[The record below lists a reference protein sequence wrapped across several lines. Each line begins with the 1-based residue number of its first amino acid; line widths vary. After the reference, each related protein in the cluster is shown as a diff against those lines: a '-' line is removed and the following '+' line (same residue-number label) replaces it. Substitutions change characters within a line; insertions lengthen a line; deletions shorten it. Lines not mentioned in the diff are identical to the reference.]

1 MSKKWSIS
9 VPGSTAN
16 LGPGFDSIGLAL
28 GLYLDLDVTLS
39 DKWEFE
45 HHSIHL
51 PQKFTLEDHLIYK
64 VANEVAERYNVNLPP
79 CKIVM
84 HSELPLARGLGSS
97 ASAIVAG
104 IEITNQI
111 CNLNLSID
119 ERCRL
124 ASKLEGHPD
133 NASASVCGGLT
144 IGATLPNGRLEL
156 INVQDVDAAFAV
168 FIPNVELKTE
178 EARKVLPANY
188 DKAYAVH
195 ASANANMLTAA
206 LLLKDYKRAGEFME
220 HDLFHEPF
228 RANLIPNYHEIRQT
242 AKDAG
247 AYGTA
252 ISGAGPTVISLI
264 NKERVESF
272 VEKMKP
278 LFPSYDIQAVHVD
291 TKGVQVK
298 ISELVE

>member
-1 MSKKWSIS
+1 MSKQWTII

-28 GLYLDLDVTLS
+28 GLYLKLDVTIG

-51 PQKFTLEDHLIYK
+51 PEKFNVEDHLIYK
-64 VANEVAERYNVNLPP
+64 VAKETAERYNVTLPP
-79 CKIVM
+79 CKVIM

-111 CNLNLSID
+111 CDLNLSLD
-119 ERCRL
+119 DRCRL
-124 ASKLEGHPD
+124 ASKIEGHPD
-133 NASASVCGGLT
+133 NAAASVYGGLT
-144 IGATLPNGRLEL
+144 IGATLPNGQLEL
-156 INVQDVDAAFAV
+156 INVRDVDAAFAV
-168 FIPNVELKTE
+168 FIPNVELKTA

-247 AYGTA
+247 AYGTS
-252 ISGAGPTVISLI
+252 ISGAGPTVISLVA
-264 NKERVESF
+264 KDRVEQF

-278 LFPSYDIQAVHVD
+278 LFPTYDIKAVHVD
-291 TKGVQVK
+291 TKGVQVS
-298 ISELVE
+298 ISESAE

>member
-1 MSKKWSIS
+1 MITKWSIS

-28 GLYLDLDVTLS
+28 GLYLTLEVTLQ
-39 DKWEFE
+39 DNWEFE
-45 HHSIHL
+45 HRSDHL
-51 PQKFTLEDHLIYK
+51 PVKFTVEDHLVYK
-64 VANEVAERYNVNLPP
+64 VATETAERYSVQLPA
-79 CKIVM
+79 CKVVM
-84 HSELPLARGLGSS
+84 ESELPLARGLGSS

-104 IEITNQI
+104 IEIANQV
-111 CNLNLSID
+111 CNLQLSIED
-119 ERCRL
+119 RCRL
-124 ASKLEGHPD
+124 ASKIEGHPD
-133 NASASVCGGLT
+133 NAAASVYGGLT
-144 IGATLPNGRLEL
+144 IASTLPNGHLEM
-156 INVQDVDAAFAV
+156 INDRDVDAAFAV

-178 EARKVLPANY
+178 EARKVLPSNY

-195 ASANANMLTAA
+195 ASANANMLTAS
-206 LLLKDYKRAGEFME
+206 LLIKDYERAGIFME

-252 ISGAGPTVISLI
+252 ISGAGPTVISLLSKDRI
-264 NKERVESF
+264 DAF

-278 LFPSYDIQAVHVD
+278 LFPNYDIKAVHVD
-291 TKGVQVK
+291 TKGIQVTTA
-298 ISELVE
+298 

>member
-1 MSKKWSIS
+1 MSKKWTII

-28 GLYLDLDVTLS
+28 GLYLKLDVTIS

-51 PQKFTLEDHLIYK
+51 PEKFNVEDHLIYK
-64 VANEVAERYNVNLPP
+64 VAKETAERYNATLPP
-79 CKIVM
+79 CKVIM

-111 CNLNLSID
+111 CELDLSLD
-119 ERCRL
+119 DRCRL
-124 ASKLEGHPD
+124 ASKIEGHPD
-133 NASASVCGGLT
+133 NAAASVYGGLT
-144 IGATLPNGRLEL
+144 IGATLPNGQLEL
-156 INVQDVDAAFAV
+156 INVRDVDAAFAV
-168 FIPNVELKTE
+168 FIPNVELKTA

-247 AYGTA
+247 AYGTS
-252 ISGAGPTVISLI
+252 ISGAGPTVISLVA
-264 NKERVESF
+264 KDRVEQF

-278 LFPSYDIQAVHVD
+278 LFPTYDIKAVHVD
-291 TKGVQVK
+291 TKGVQVS
-298 ISELVE
+298 ISESAE

>member
-1 MSKKWSIS
+1 MSKKWTII

-28 GLYLDLDVTLS
+28 GLYLKLDVTIS

-51 PQKFTLEDHLIYK
+51 PEKFTVEDHLIYK
-64 VANEVAERYNVNLPP
+64 VAKETAERYNVTLPP
-79 CKIVM
+79 CKVIM

-104 IEITNQI
+104 IEITNQL
-111 CNLNLSID
+111 CNLNLSIE

-124 ASKLEGHPD
+124 ASKIEGHPD
-133 NASASVCGGLT
+133 NAAASVCGGLT
-144 IGATLPNGRLEL
+144 IGSTLPNGQLEL
-156 INVQDVDAAFAV
+156 IHVQDVDAAFAV

-264 NKERVESF
+264 DKEHVENF
-272 VEKMKP
+272 VAKMKP
-278 LFPSYDIQAVHVD
+278 LFPSYDIKAVQVD
-291 TKGVQVK
+291 DKGVQVHVT
-298 ISELVE
+298 ELVE

>member
-1 MSKKWSIS
+1 MTKSWSIK

-28 GLYLDLDVTLS
+28 GLYLELDVTLQ
-39 DKWEFE
+39 DEWAFE
-45 HHSIHL
+45 HHSVHL
-51 PQKFTLEDHLIYK
+51 PEKFTVEDHLVYK
-64 VANEVAERYNVNLPP
+64 VAKETAERYNAVLPA

-84 HSELPLARGLGSS
+84 RSELPLARGLGSS

-104 IEITNQI
+104 IEVANQV
-111 CNLNLSID
+111 CDLNLTI
-119 ERCRL
+119 EQKYTL
-124 ASKLEGHPD
+124 ASRIEGHPD

-144 IGATLPNGRLEL
+144 IGSTLPNGELEL
-156 INVQDVDAAFAV
+156 IYTQDVDAAFAV
-168 FIPNVELKTE
+168 FIPNVELKTS
-178 EARKVLPANY
+178 EARKVLPAQY

-206 LLLKDYKRAGEFME
+206 LLTKDYARAGKFME

-252 ISGAGPTVISLI
+252 ISGAGPTVISLLTKA
-264 NKERVESF
+264 NVDSF
-272 VEKMKP
+272 VEKMRP
-278 LFPSYDIQAVHVD
+278 LYPTYDIQAVHVD
-291 TKGVQVK
+291 TTGVQVDVH
-298 ISELVE
+298 ETVE

>member
-1 MSKKWSIS
+1 MTTKWSIS

-28 GLYLDLDVTLS
+28 GLYLTLEVTLQEH
-39 DKWEFE
+39 WEFDHRSE
-45 HHSIHL
+45 HL
-51 PQKFTLEDHLIYK
+51 PINVTIDDHLVYK
-64 VANEVAERYNVNLPP
+64 VAKEVAERYNTNLPA
-79 CKIVM
+79 CKVVM

-104 IEITNQI
+104 IEIANQV
-111 CNLNLSID
+111 CELQLSIE
-119 ERCRL
+119 ERCKL
-124 ASKLEGHPD
+124 ASKIEGHPD
-133 NASASVCGGLT
+133 NAAASVYGGLT
-144 IGATLPNGRLEL
+144 IASTLPNGRLEL
-156 INVQDVDAAFAV
+156 INDRDVDAAFAV
-168 FIPNVELKTE
+168 FIPSVELKTE

-195 ASANANMLTAA
+195 ASANANMLTAS
-206 LLLKDYKRAGEFME
+206 LLIKDYERAGKFME
-220 HDLFHEPF
+220 NDLFHEPF

-264 NKERVESF
+264 SKDRVNAF

-278 LFPSYDIQAVHVD
+278 LFPSYDIKAVPVD
-291 TKGVQVK
+291 TKGVQVTK
-298 ISELVE
+298 E

>member
-1 MSKKWSIS
+1 MTKSWSIK

-28 GLYLDLDVTLS
+28 GLYLELDVTLQ
-39 DKWEFE
+39 DEWAFE
-45 HHSIHL
+45 HHSVHL
-51 PQKFTLEDHLIYK
+51 PEKFTVEDHLVYK
-64 VANEVAERYNVNLPP
+64 VAKETAERYGAVLPA

-84 HSELPLARGLGSS
+84 RSELPLARGLGSS

-104 IEITNQI
+104 IEVANQV
-111 CNLNLSID
+111 CDLNLTI
-119 ERCRL
+119 EQKYTL
-124 ASKLEGHPD
+124 ASRIEGHPD

-144 IGATLPNGRLEL
+144 IGSTLPNGELEL
-156 INVQDVDAAFAV
+156 IYTQDVDAAFAV
-168 FIPNVELKTE
+168 FIPNVELKTS
-178 EARKVLPANY
+178 EARKVLPAQY

-206 LLLKDYKRAGEFME
+206 LLTKDYARAGKFME

-252 ISGAGPTVISLI
+252 ISGAGPTVISLLTKT
-264 NKERVESF
+264 NVDSF
-272 VEKMKP
+272 VEKMRP
-278 LFPSYDIQAVHVD
+278 LYPTYDIQAVHVD
-291 TKGVQVK
+291 TTGVQVDVN
-298 ISELVE
+298 ETVE